1 MERTAMTRSTLN
13 SVAAI
18 GAVVGATWCA
28 AAKGIDPAPAPGV
41 LSMRIPNEAAP
52 AGAMVQMKVMTT
64 EVTPI
69 SGGRPTFGYDASFFD
84 AAAGFAI
91 AAPNGEAAG
100 AAIVEGAHVQVIYRG
115 TSRFTADYPVMTVV
129 LPIRADVARGTRTRF
144 TLDPS
149 STWDFGAAGPTT
161 AVVSS
166 GTVRVEGTT
175 SIADV
180 IPGEGVWPAGT
191 VVRVLGTGFDARTSL
206 KVNGASIAA
215 SRFESPTEMQ
225 FVLARSTDVRGLRIT
240 ASGAT
245 NSVTYYAY
253 MRGITSQRS
262 SRALLATTE
271 PIFTVAQRTRATL
284 APTLSMS
291 GSQYEAVA
299 LQNPTLGGVSV
310 RVSLHAAN
318 GTVIH
323 EAVRTLAARERLV
336 LEASEML
343 DGIAPPVGSTIVVTA
358 SAAIDV
364 FSLLCDEGLSTV
376 LPVLP
381 LEAQ

>member
-1 MERTAMTRSTLN
+1 MTRSVLKAVT
-13 SVAAI
+13 AI
-18 GAVVGATWCA
+18 GAVIAATLCA
-28 AAKGIDPAPAPGV
+28 TAKGTDPAPAPGV

-69 SGGRPTFGYDASFFD
+69 SGGRPGFGYDMAFFD

-100 AAIVEGAHVQVIYRG
+100 AAIVDGAHVQVIYRS

-129 LPIRADVARGTRTRF
+129 LPIRGDVPRGTRTRF

-149 STWDFGAAGPTT
+149 STWDFGTAGPTT
-161 AVVSS
+161 AVVSP

-191 VVRVLGTGFDARTSL
+191 VVRVRGTGFDALTSL
-206 KVNGASIAA
+206 KVNDTPIAA
-215 SRFESPTEMQ
+215 TRFVSPTEMQ
-225 FVLARSTDVRGLRIT
+225 FVLAAPTEMRGLRIT
-240 ASGAT
+240 VSGAT

-253 MRGITSQRS
+253 MRGITSHVS

-271 PIFTVAQRTRATL
+271 PIFSVAQRTGATL
-284 APTLSMS
+284 APALPMS
-291 GSQYEAVA
+291 GSQYQAVA
-299 LQNPTLGGVSV
+299 LQNPNLVGVSV
-310 RVSLHAAN
+310 RLSLHAAN
-318 GTVIH
+318 GTVVH
-323 EAVRTLAARERLV
+323 ETVRSLAARERLA
-336 LEASEML
+336 LEASELL
-343 DGIAPPVGSTIVVTA
+343 DGIAPPAGSTIVVTA
-358 SAAIDV
+358 SRPIDA
-364 FSLLCDEGLSTV
+364 FSLLCDEGAASV
-376 LPVLP
+376 IPVLP
-381 LEAQ
+381 LEAR